1 MVLIMKMFV
10 YNNIITLH
18 DAMMSIRA
26 VDQRESL
33 RLFKV
38 VSVLIAYPTHIHT
51 RDKNLMERCEGNW
64 MHGKCILSRII
75 SRSVFT
81 EKNLRHRRFFVRRNY
96 SVSASIESS
105 SILLYLIIMIFLL

>member
-18 DAMMSIRA
+18 DAMTSIRA

-51 RDKNLMERCEGNW
+51 RDRNLMERCDGNW
-64 MHGKCILSRII
+64 MHGKCILSRNII
-75 SRSVFT
+75 RRSVFT
-81 EKNLRHRRFFVRRNY
+81 EKNLRHRRFFVRHNY

-105 SILLYLIIMIFLL
+105 SI